1 MKRRY
6 ALVLAGSLTLSVGCQ
21 DFLAVNTNP
30 NAPEVVEPNLYLA
43 PMLHWMVTSP
53 QFDGRFVARYTQQL
67 TLPQFAGTG
76 TPTTWDRMGYD
87 RTSDN
92 GGQQWRDYYWNFGQN
107 LIDMMTKAEAGQRWD
122 LVGIGYILKA
132 WGWLALTDLHGEI
145 IITEAFDPTK
155 LTFNYDTQQFA
166 YDEVFRVLDSA
177 SVYLQK
183 SGGVIEPT
191 YVARGDKIYNG
202 DRAKWLKFANGLR
215 AIALN
220 HFSNKST
227 YDPAAVIAAVDAS
240 FANSADDALL
250 TYPGADPLFND
261 LNFLGR
267 SRNNFTT
274 YRQTQFVVGLMNGTQ
289 FGAVDPRMTRML
301 VPDSLKTTWRG
312 LNPNDG
318 GFAGLPVTTQPRNPM
333 GYVGT
338 GGLGLSGW
346 YLFDDKAKMPAMTY
360 AQLQFVKAEAAFR
373 MGDQATALTAYRNG
387 ISAHIDWV
395 NARNLDNNQSGRPDV
410 APTQITAA
418 EKAAF
423 LADVRVVPAVGG
435 LTLTHIMSQKYIAQ
449 WAWGHNELWMDMR
462 RYHYTDIDPSSGRQ
476 VYPGFAIPTNLDA
489 DNAGRPVQRIRPRY
503 NSEYVWN
510 RAALDVF
517 GGLASDYHTVPLW
530 ITQP

>member
-1 MKRRY
+1 MKRRH
-6 ALVLAGSLTLSVGCQ
+6 ALLLAGSLTLSAGCQ

-53 QFDGRFVARYTQQL
+53 QFDGRFIARYTQQL
-67 TLPQFAGTG
+67 TLPQVAGTG
-76 TPTTWDRMGYD
+76 LPTTWDRMGYD

-107 LIDMMTKAEAGQRWD
+107 LIDMMTKAQEGQRWD

-132 WGWLALTDLHGEI
+132 WGWLALTGLHGEI

-155 LTFNYDTQQFA
+155 LTFSYDSQQFA
-166 YDEVFRVLDSA
+166 YEQVFKLLDSA
-177 SVYLQK
+177 SVYLQRTD
-183 SGGVIEPT
+183 GVLEPA
-191 YVARGDKIYNG
+191 YVGRGDKIYNG

-227 YDPAAVIAAVDAS
+227 YDPAAVIAAVNAS
-240 FANSADDALL
+240 FTSNADDALL
-250 TYPGADPLFND
+250 TYPGADPGFAD
-261 LNFLGR
+261 VNFLGR
-267 SRNNFTT
+267 TRNNFTT
-274 YRQTQFVVGLMNGTQ
+274 YRQTNFVVGLMNGTE
-289 FGAVDPRMTRML
+289 FGATDPRLTRML

-318 GFAGLPVTTQPRNPM
+318 GFAGLPITTQPRNPM
-333 GYVGT
+333 GYVG
-338 GGLGLSGW
+338 GGGVGLPGW

-360 AQLQFVKAEAAFR
+360 SQLQFVKAEAAYR
-373 MGDQATALTAYRNG
+373 MGDQATARTAYING
-387 ISAHIDWV
+387 ISSHIDWV
-395 NARNLDNNQSGRPDV
+395 NARNSDNNQSGRPDI

-423 LADVRVVPAVGG
+423 LADPRIVPPA

-462 RYHYTDIDPSSGRQ
+462 RYHYTDIDPASGRQ

-489 DNAGRPVQRIRPRY
+489 DNAGKPVQRIRPRY

-510 RAALDVF
+510 RLALDAI
-517 GGLASDYHTVPLW
+517 GGLASDFHTVPLW